1 MKESINEL
9 VSQYESG
16 KLTRRGLLGAIAFLT
31 APNHLQAQTSLFRA
45 RSLNHVNIRV
55 EDLSRSEAFYTGVL
69 GLPSVREV
77 VGAGYAL
84 DFPGGGF
91 ISLCPL
97 SSSTCGVKQNPKKGD
112 IDHFAVGIDNFDA
125 DRVEAELK
133 NAGYAQVRNASTSV
147 FVADPDGT
155 MLQLSAA
162 GYEHDL

>member
-1 MKESINEL
+1 M
-9 VSQYESG
+9 
-16 KLTRRGLLGAIAFLT
+16 
-31 APNHLQAQTSLFRA
+31 QAQTTLFRA

-55 EDLSRSEAFYTGVL
+55 ENLSRSEAFYTGVL
-69 GLPSVREV
+69 GLPPVREV

-84 DFPGGGF
+84 DFPNVGF

-97 SSSTCGVKQNPKKGD
+97 SSSTCGVKQNPQKGD
-112 IDHFAVGIDNFDA
+112 IDNFDA

-133 NAGYAQVRNASTSV
+133 NAGYAQVRNATTSV

-162 GYEHDL
+162 GHDYDL